1 MLDAWQI
8 IVAPLG
14 LLLVG
19 FETVA
24 LEEVLRNFER
34 LRMENPKIF
43 HAASLA

>member
-1 MLDAWQI
+1 MLDAWPI
-8 IVAPLG
+8 IVASLG

-24 LEEVLRNFER
+24 LEEVLRNFEL
-34 LRMENPKIF
+34 LRMVNPKIF

>member
-14 LLLVG
+14 LLVG

-24 LEEVLRNFER
+24 LEEVLRNFEL
-34 LRMENPKIF
+34 LRTENPKIF